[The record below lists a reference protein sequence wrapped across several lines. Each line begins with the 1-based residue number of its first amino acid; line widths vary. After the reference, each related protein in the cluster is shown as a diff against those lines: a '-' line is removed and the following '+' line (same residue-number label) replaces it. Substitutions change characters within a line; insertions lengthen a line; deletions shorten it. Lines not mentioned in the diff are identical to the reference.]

1 MNKNKTTPKG
11 VFILFDIL
19 AHFYFFRQLCIY
31 TTTLE
36 PILAKIAESE
46 QPRTP
51 PRPAEGGATPQ
62 QNFLL
67 HF

>member
-1 MNKNKTTPKG
+1 MRGNG
-11 VFILFDIL
+11 
-19 AHFYFFRQLCIY
+19 FYRFFGSFQNLTFPTWCIY

-36 PILAKIAESE
+36 PILARIAEAE
-46 QPRTP
+46 QIRTP